1 MAPEKGHEPKE
12 GPELGISSRDRPSLH
27 LGNLVGVE
35 GDALGSDK
43 VAQGADGRTQK
54 MTLLRANP
62 EEVFSHSV

>member
-1 MAPEKGHEPKE
+1 MKRRREVRCVPHMAPEKGHEPKE

-43 VAQGADGRTQK
+43 VAQ
-54 MTLLRANP
+54 
-62 EEVFSHSV
+62 VC